1 MTVSDFEYS
10 LATGERDEQEEIN
23 ELSFSLKRESRA
35 SSLPKT
41 TSEIDA
47 FTSGSY
53 MEEHRKGKD
62 KLGDVDDKFVQW
74 IGRVL
79 EISGDTFTA
88 RLDPIR
94 QQSPSKIARFN
105 MGKVVILNGEQMHEG
120 ATFYWTVGLFR
131 NSKGSYVKRS
141 EVRFRLPIVP
151 NYAAVEELAM
161 RNAERLFE
169 GIGWLD

>member
-1 MTVSDFEYS
+1 MTVSLLEYA
-10 LATGERDEQEEIN
+10 LATGERDEREEIS
-23 ELSFSLKRESRA
+23 ELSFALRQESRA
-35 SSLPKT
+35 SRIPLT
-41 TSEIDA
+41 TSEIVA
-47 FTSGSY
+47 VTGSY
-53 MEEHRKGKD
+53 MEERHNGKV

-88 RLDPIR
+88 RIDPIR
-94 QQSPSKIARFN
+94 QQSPSKIARFKMN
-105 MGKVVILNGEQMHEG
+105 KVIVLNGEQMHEG

-131 NSKGSYVKRS
+131 NAKGSFVKRS

-161 RNAERLFE
+161 SNAKKLFE